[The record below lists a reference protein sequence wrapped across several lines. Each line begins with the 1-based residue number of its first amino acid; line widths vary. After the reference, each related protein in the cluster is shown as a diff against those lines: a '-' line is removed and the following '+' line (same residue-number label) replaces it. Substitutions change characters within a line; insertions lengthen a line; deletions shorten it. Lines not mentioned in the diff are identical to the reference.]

1 MYVVIMGN
9 CANLITVTTLACAS
23 LGAELKVSKLVGVG
37 VFALG
42 VVTVTECVFLLDRG
56 GVEGGGS

>member
-1 MYVVIMGN
+1 MGN

-56 GVEGGGS
+56 GVEVGGS